1 MTAPQRTKLS
11 PSKAANRYA
20 DEHFTARG
28 FCIKYTT
35 TKSVLFDPAPNKS
48 PSTDLI
54 LDDFSDWCDENNIE
68 VETDNYKGFL
78 DSLIARVRSRMKRV
92 YGSGYRPVPDRFYV
106 DSNGAPLANLFVPF
120 NPPPPADTAPPAML
134 LELFQRIAPVPEEQ
148 KLLIEWTA
156 AIFQRPLER
165 PVWGVIL
172 TGDGKCGKSSL
183 VATIAAA
190 HGGRHVND
198 SVDYTGLWE
207 GFSTVDSDYALIA
220 IEDAIA
226 PRDADTKMKQR
237 MSAKSRM
244 FKIKNEQEQV
254 SRDMFS
260 RYMITSNKRRPLIL
274 DPTVRRWLAIQW
286 IDHAVSEADSVA
298 FFERFYVWL
307 ATPEAVAQ
315 IVHFFNTVKIEVY
328 NPNLC
333 PRTATL
339 EQMIGLSTSVLHS
352 TIQDFVSDGHSFL
365 DGQLH
370 VHVKEEMGDLSTRD
384 KADILKTH
392 LTNEGYHRTRRPIAG
407 WPKREFVWSKKPP
420 GKRTEGL
427 TPEDTAAIVEFL
439 EVNTSK
445 ATLSTLKFEG

>member
-1 MTAPQRTKLS
+1 
-11 PSKAANRYA
+11 
-20 DEHFTARG
+20 
-28 FCIKYTT
+28 
-35 TKSVLFDPAPNKS
+35 
-48 PSTDLI
+48 
-54 LDDFSDWCDENNIE
+54 
-68 VETDNYKGFL
+68 
-78 DSLIARVRSRMKRV
+78 
-92 YGSGYRPVPDRFYV
+92 
-106 DSNGAPLANLFVPF
+106 
-120 NPPPPADTAPPAML
+120 
-134 LELFQRIAPVPEEQ
+134 
-148 KLLIEWTA
+148 
-156 AIFQRPLER
+156 
-165 PVWGVIL
+165 L
-172 TGDGKCGKSSL
+172 T
-183 VATIAAA
+183 
-190 HGGRHVND
+190 
-198 SVDYTGLWE
+198 
-207 GFSTVDSDYALIA
+207 
-220 IEDAIA
+220 
-226 PRDADTKMKQR
+226 
-237 MSAKSRM
+237 
-244 FKIKNEQEQV
+244 
-254 SRDMFS
+254 
-260 RYMITSNKRRPLIL
+260 
-274 DPTVRRWLAIQW
+274 
-286 IDHAVSEADSVA
+286 AVSEADSVA